1 MDISAK
7 IPHGRGIWPAIWM
20 MPVNSVYGEWPHS
33 GEIDIMEYVWGIG
46 EDHRTIQA
54 TVHTADET
62 INGNEAGSGSMSSE
76 TFDKEFHLYSLVW
89 DEDRMDVLTD
99 NEIIYTYTKK
109 GDTSAVWPFDQD
121 FYLILNVAVGG
132 TWGGKWGIDECIFPA
147 AMEIDY
153 VRYYRRTG
161 K

>member
-1 MDISAK
+1 
-7 IPHGRGIWPAIWM
+7 
-20 MPVNSVYGEWPHS
+20 
-33 GEIDIMEYVWGIG
+33 
-46 EDHRTIQA
+46 
-54 TVHTADET
+54 
-62 INGNEAGSGSMSSE
+62 MSSE

-132 TWGGKWGIDECIFPA
+132 TWGGEWGIDECIFPA